1 MIDKAAPLCEVYSNV
16 IASSPLMKPQPHGW
30 ISGCLYEHTG
40 RIIPLS
46 QRFGGFYG
54 DFFPNA
60 DPATITTD
68 DLPDLPVLKGK
79 SVYLGHFMPHYGH
92 FLLEMLS
99 SFWIHRTFASFD
111 FFVFHPFV
119 FGEQFPS
126 YIRDAFQAFGIPIS
140 KVRIIKERT
149 RILDVTVPERLVR
162 LNKSANL
169 EVSRVYQFLADTYGR
184 NASSP
189 ATHYYYISRV
199 RMSLRSGQRA
209 IINEP
214 FIERMLSK
222 MGFHTVY
229 PELLSFQEQVSL
241 FQRADIVCGLSG
253 SALHNCVFMRSNA
266 LLIEIADLR
275 SPNTTHPMQCICN
288 QLSNINYHFIAFSG
302 RILDRDKQVGLF
314 ALDQLVARIA
324 AMLSQHQAD
333 HRLVPPTRKS
343 LVSLRHF
350 HVHALMI
357 TINIIRLFKS
367 RLMRHRSY
375 N

>member
-1 MIDKAAPLCEVYSNV
+1 MIDKTAPLCEVYSNV
-16 IASSPLMKPQPHGW
+16 IASSPLIKPHPHGW
-30 ISGCLYEHTG
+30 ISGCLYERTG

-54 DFFPNA
+54 DFYPNA

-99 SFWIHRTFASFD
+99 SFWMHRSFASFD
-111 FFVFHPFV
+111 YFVFHPFI
-119 FGEQFPS
+119 FGEQVPS
-126 YIRDAFQAFGIPIS
+126 YVRDAFQALGIPLARI
-140 KVRIIKERT
+140 RIINERT
-149 RILDVTVPERLVR
+149 RILDVTIPERLVK
-162 LNKSANL
+162 LNKSANI
-169 EVSRVYQFLADTYGR
+169 EVNRVYQFLIDTYAR

-189 ATHYYYISRV
+189 TANYYYISRV

-222 MGFHTVY
+222 MGFLTVY
-229 PELLSFQEQVSL
+229 PELLSFPEQVSL
-241 FQRADIVCGLSG
+241 FQRADIVCGFSG

-275 SPNTTHPMQCICN
+275 SPNTTHPMQDICN
-288 QLSNINYHFIAFSG
+288 QLSNISYHFIAFSG
-302 RILDRDKQVGLF
+302 RILDRDKQVGL
-314 ALDQLVARIA
+314 AAHHQLVPQIA
-324 AMLSQHQAD
+324 ARLSQHQAE
-333 HRLVPPTRKS
+333 HRLMPPTRTS
-343 LVSLRHF
+343 MASLRYCHL
-350 HVHALMI
+350 HALMI
-357 TINIIRLFKS
+357 TMNIIRLFKS
-367 RLMRHRSY
+367 WLMRNRSY